1 MPGILPMKVIKVGS
15 SAQARIAQAC
25 DRCRSKKIRCDG
37 FRPSCTQCTNV
48 GFECKTSDKLSR
60 RAFPRGYTE
69 SLEERVRALELE
81 IRELKDLLDA
91 KDDKI
96 DMLSKLHSP
105 SHATFSG
112 SRRPSSKQSP
122 SSPATALESLE
133 EEPSQ
138 SFRMHQD
145 PVLHAG
151 DHHDPRFTS
160 QSNSCALLEAVKTKA
175 QEVDRPCPDFDID
188 QLAPTTCPKV
198 GAASRPVVKPSSHG
212 PSRLISDQM
221 VNVYFQEWAPLLPV
235 LHRPSF
241 LKLYEQFVSNS
252 SAFDDVAELI
262 QLHLV
267 FGISATSNKT
277 RISYSTSEITSYWLN
292 VLDASARK
300 NSMVNLQC
308 LLLALMFCTQTGD
321 WARVL
326 QYKERSV
333 GMACF
338 LGLHQSQKRFGYDV
352 LTSETR
358 KKVFWSLYALDCF
371 VSASLV
377 DVDDEYIS
385 EQGIQP
391 LLPGEY
397 TKLSSA
403 LCIFTGA
410 RILSKVLTELYPSHA
425 TYEISMT
432 TVSHLQ
438 EELDAWTDTLPRH
451 LQMQFTDEK
460 PSTHVISSRC
470 PLLSLTYHYT
480 RSLIH
485 RPAACFAPNDLSSAS
500 IVALGTSSKHIIQL
514 VALLDERNLAFS
526 FPLNKDELLI
536 TAGAGILLQSL
547 NLHPES
553 KLLKD
558 GQKTITSVLDMM
570 KRRKATAYSE
580 FRRLSGALV
589 FFNLGRRSPGSRNSS
604 NEDLQA
610 KRDLQRLTSQ
620 FPASQASEQMYRT
633 SGESSRSTLAVMPA
647 PSNMTTSASATA
659 TASTSAGG
667 KRFRPI
673 APSNASPRSSNEFS
687 SFDNT
692 SPRMS
697 TSSRPPQQM
706 HQPPRTM
713 SVASV
718 SASSSTVNLDF
729 FPFPADA
736 PQSRA
741 RLPPAQHHTSDTSE
755 WETILGALSNDQL
768 NLNSGVHDWNTLN
781 GYMPLPQQD
790 SHTTPQAHQFPKPTQ
805 ATSIHSTV
813 SASESDWAVN
823 TGSIYQTTTN
833 TTNDTSG
840 YPANSGNGKTQSLLS
855 LSDDSGEEFSSLDWG
870 TSSAEDVDAFKIMME
885 TLGSE
890 GLGPDGSA
898 VAWDDRPK

>member
-112 SRRPSSKQSP
+112 LRRPSSKQSP
-122 SSPATALESLE
+122 PSPATALDSLE
-133 EEPSQ
+133 EEPPQ

-145 PVLHAG
+145 PVLHVG
-151 DHHDPRFTS
+151 DHHDPRFTG

-221 VNVYFQEWAPLLPV
+221 INVYFQEWAPLLPV

-267 FGISATSNKT
+267 FGISATSNK
-277 RISYSTSEITSYWLN
+277 
-292 VLDASARK
+292 
-300 NSMVNLQC
+300 
-308 LLLALMFCTQTGD
+308 
-321 WARVL
+321 
-326 QYKERSV
+326 
-333 GMACF
+333 
-338 LGLHQSQKRFGYDV
+338 KRFGYDV

-371 VSASLV
+371 VSASLGTPKSLNDHDVHCEPPV

-425 TYEISMT
+425 TYEISMA
-432 TVSHLQ
+432 TVSQLQ
-438 EELDAWTDTLPRH
+438 EELDAWADTLPRH
-451 LQMQFTDEK
+451 LKMQFTDEK

-485 RPAACFAPNDLSSAS
+485 RPAACFAPSDLSSAS

-547 NLHPES
+547 NLHSES

-558 GQKTITSVLDMM
+558 GQKTITSVLDML

-580 FRRLSGALV
+580 FKRLSGALV
-589 FFNLGRRSPGSRNSS
+589 FFNLGRRSLGSRNSS

-620 FPASQASEQMYRT
+620 FPASQSSEQMYRT

-647 PSNMTTSASATA
+647 PSNMTSSASAAA

-755 WETILGALSNDQL
+755 WETILGALSSDQL

-790 SHTTPQAHQFPKPTQ
+790 SHTTPQAPQFPKPTQ

-833 TTNDTSG
+833 TTNDTTG